1 MLGLVISFVVGS
13 LIGIS
18 LMALVNARRN
28 TYLEGIIWKVKMAL
42 IRKKKNVSVI
52 NEIEE
57 IFFKGE
63 DNNE

>member
-42 IRKKKNVSVI
+42 IRKKNVSVI